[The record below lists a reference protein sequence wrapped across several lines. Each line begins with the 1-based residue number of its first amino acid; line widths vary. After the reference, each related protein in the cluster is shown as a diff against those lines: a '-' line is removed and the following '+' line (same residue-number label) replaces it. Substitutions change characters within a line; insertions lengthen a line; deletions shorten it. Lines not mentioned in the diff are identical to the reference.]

1 MRCSEKNRTG
11 EKNPTPVGHGIKD
24 SIVAMD
30 QGGSNIVSGGAGA
43 MNPV

>member
-1 MRCSEKNRTG
+1 MG

-30 QGGSNIVSGGAGA
+30 QGGSNIVSGGAEA
-43 MNPV
+43 TIAV